1 MPYRCAWEETARERV
16 AAVQDFREFHI
27 LQISY
32 WKHHEMYFKN
42 SLSALLYLIYFLY
55 VSEDRSK
62 LVSFEALFKS
72 LVGLTFLWS
81 LHKEHMMKS
90 TVLKFYMKYFTATF
104 LCKFCNSTKWL
115 SLPKNLLHVKMYY
128 NLHASKGNPASLF
141 ACYRKSLALV

>member
-32 WKHHEMYFKN
+32 WKHHETYFKN

-72 LVGLTFLWS
+72 LVGLTFL
-81 LHKEHMMKS
+81 
-90 TVLKFYMKYFTATF
+90 
-104 LCKFCNSTKWL
+104 
-115 SLPKNLLHVKMYY
+115 
-128 NLHASKGNPASLF
+128 
-141 ACYRKSLALV
+141 